1 MLKKPILSTLFF
13 LSIILFI
20 GCDSQN
26 IIKSTKA
33 DTQNIEYTPKNKIG
47 EILKLEKT
55 INYTKVYIRAKIY
68 EENIFY
74 EVDLKYSPKILEV
87 PDENNLSQK
96 IKKDLSQVTFEEWIN
111 KLSDENKNYKIA
123 LIFKDEDDFTIL
135 EEDISIKKDKSDFSK
150 GIFFEGS
157 IKSDKSLTTKIQEL
171 KLYQNFYG
179 Y

>member
-96 IKKDLSQVTFEEWIN
+96 IKKDLSQVTFEEWM
-111 KLSDENKNYKIA
+111 ENISNIQKDYKIA
-123 LIFKDEDDFTIL
+123 LLFKDEDDFTIIRK
-135 EEDISIKKDKSDFSK
+135 DISIKSEDSDFTK

-157 IKSDKSLTTKIQEL
+157 IKIEKSLSSKIQKIDLFENL
-171 KLYQNFYG
+171 SN
-179 Y
+179 